1 VVRVTGTEA
10 DLATYYDQEA
20 PSRAGRAIDAER
32 VRLRAEYAAML
43 LSEGR
48 SRVLE
53 IGTGPGQDAAAFL
66 ADGLGVAGV
75 DLSAEH
81 VRMCRA
87 AGVDAQVASVLAL
100 PFADGSFDAGWTM
113 STLLH
118 VSDADFDTAMLEIRR
133 VLRAGAPLA
142 VGVWGGE
149 DWEGANVKDTIT
161 PPRFF
166 SSRSDERIQE
176 MLGRHGTI
184 ERFTTWSRE
193 SSTWW
198 YQWCVLRVAS

>member
-1 VVRVTGTEA
+1 MTRMEA

-20 PSRAGRAIDAER
+20 PSRADRAIDAER
-32 VRLRAEYAAML
+32 IRRRAEYAATL
-43 LSEGR
+43 VSEGR

-53 IGTGPGQDAAAFL
+53 IGTGPGRDAAAFL
-66 ADGLGVAGV
+66 ADGLAVTGV

-87 AGVDAQVASVLAL
+87 AGIDAHVASVLGL
-100 PFADGSFDAGWTM
+100 PFADNSFDAGWTM

-118 VSDADFDTAMLEIRR
+118 VPDADFDTALLEIRR

-142 VGVWGGE
+142 VGLWGGE
-149 DWEGANVKDTIT
+149 DWEGASVKDTIT

-166 SSRSDERIQE
+166 SSRSDERLRE
-176 MLGRHGTI
+176 MLGRHGTV

-193 SSTWW
+193 PSTWW
-198 YQWCVLRVAS
+198 YQWCVLRVAG